1 MSSTKEE
8 GMFLD
13 RRAIRFAYCD
23 AYLLTFLF
31 LFVVFDKTWSNDNML
46 VGVSSITASGARG
59 GLFGAGGRFKGGTDP
74 IMEKFN
80 ESMWFDK
87 RMWAQDIRGSVA
99 YAKAI
104 GKVGIIT
111 DEEVQLLVKG
121 LGDVHK
127 EWEEGKFEIKPG
139 DEGKFRLVVFSSFS
153 VVFEFPLLR

>member
-1 MSSTKEE
+1 
-8 GMFLD
+8 MFLETWTIHTACCHD
-13 RRAIRFAYCD
+13 FFLHRYSCLFCSFES
-23 AYLLTFLF
+23 LTF
-31 LFVVFDKTWSNDNML
+31 FVKRQCVNSVPLIKAT
-46 VGVSSITASGARG
+46 GARG

-104 GKVGIIT
+104 GNVGIIT

-139 DEGKFRLVVFSSFS
+139 DEGKFAGCVSFY
-153 VVFEFPLLR
+153 FFD